1 MRMLNDAQIEI
12 QDKEFVITRLF
23 DAPKE
28 LVFKVWTDPEHIK
41 NWWPLKPFTAS
52 RIEIDFREGGEYL
65 YVMRSQEGQDFPPY
79 QGKFIEI
86 VGNEKIVYSIDAFKQ
101 GDRWKTLIGHKVGPD
116 VDFSTLQSFVTVI
129 FEDAGEQNTRITFT
143 QRFFNN
149 DVRDAIAESGAMEGW
164 TVIMQELA
172 EELAR
177 ISRQPA

>member
-1 MRMLNDAQIEI
+1 MRIVNDTEIEI

-52 RIEIDFREGGEYL
+52 RVEIDLREGGEYL
-65 YVMRSQEGQDFPPY
+65 YVMRSQEGQDFPAY

-86 VGNEKIVYSIDAFKQ
+86 VENEKIVYSIDAFKQ
-101 GDRWKTLIGHKVGPD
+101 GDRWKALIGHKVGPD
-116 VDFSTLQSFVTVI
+116 VDFSTLQSFVTI
-129 FEDAGEQNTRITFT
+129 RFEDAGDQNTRLTFT

-149 DVRDAIAESGAMEGW
+149 DVRDAVAESGAVEGW
-164 TVIMQELA
+164 TSIMQTFA
-172 EELAR
+172 EELTKA
-177 ISRQPA
+177 

>member
-1 MRMLNDAQIEI
+1 MRIVNDAQIEI

-23 DAPKE
+23 NAPKD

-86 VGNEKIVYSIDAFKQ
+86 IENEKIVYSIDAFKQ

-116 VDFSTLQSFVTVI
+116 VDFSTLQSFVTI
-129 FEDAGEQNTRITFT
+129 NFEDAGDGNTRLTFT
-143 QRFFNN
+143 QRFVNN
-149 DVRDAIAESGAMEGW
+149 AVRDAVAESGAVEGW
-164 TVIMQELA
+164 TSIMQVFA
-172 EELAR
+172 EELAK
-177 ISRQPA
+177 A